1 MTGWTDRLT
10 HRHAALYIRIKS
22 LHDKLLAD
30 RQRVNS
36 YKDTVSPVYHL
47 AAPDHEEAAVPDV
60 GGVQLEIGVAE
71 HHEARRARPDYLGL
85 ALLHL
90 AETLS
95 RK

>member
-1 MTGWTDRLT
+1 MIRSLRRDNLFKLYSIIKTLNDTGGQTES
-10 HRHAALYIRIKS
+10 Y
-22 LHDKLLAD
+22 
-30 RQRVNS
+30 S